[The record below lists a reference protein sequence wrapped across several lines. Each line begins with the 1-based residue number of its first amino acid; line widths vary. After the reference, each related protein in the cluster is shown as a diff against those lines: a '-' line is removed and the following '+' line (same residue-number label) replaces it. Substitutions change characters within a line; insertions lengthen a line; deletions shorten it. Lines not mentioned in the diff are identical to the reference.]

1 MPFSQFTPSS
11 HVLLSLHSGVAGE
24 IRVGFFSKREQNKRT
39 QRSST
44 GLFLFS
50 SYDETLSL
58 SLPRV
63 SFFFLLISVAHN
75 VSFSPSNSF
84 PPTNN
89 QLSHGSLS
97 HKFFCCISLESQA
110 FFFQFPIPLYKN
122 KHQKKKTSFYNKSK
136 WYFFSLFSRSTH
148 VFIADGPFLKTKGV
162 N

>member
-1 MPFSQFTPSS
+1 MAWPARLES
-11 HVLLSLHSGVAGE
+11 A
-24 IRVGFFSKREQNKRT
+24 FFSKREQNKRT

-50 SYDETLSL
+50 SYDETLSLSL

-122 KHQKKKTSFYNKSK
+122 KHQKKKRAFTIKANGI
-136 WYFFSLFSRSTH
+136 FFSLFSRSTH

>member
-1 MPFSQFTPSS
+1 MAWPARLESAFFRNANKINERNALQPD
-11 HVLLSLHSGVAGE
+11 
-24 IRVGFFSKREQNKRT
+24 FFS
-39 QRSST
+39 
-44 GLFLFS
+44 FLFS

-58 SLPRV
+58 SLSLSSS

-110 FFFQFPIPLYKN
+110 FFFNPPSPSIKTN
-122 KHQKKKTSFYNKSK
+122 TKKKRAFTIKANGI
-136 WYFFSLFSRSTH
+136 FSLFSRSTH

>member
-58 SLPRV
+58 SL
-63 SFFFLLISVAHN
+63 SLFLEFLFFF
-75 VSFSPSNSF
+75 
-84 PPTNN
+84 
-89 QLSHGSLS
+89 
-97 HKFFCCISLESQA
+97 
-110 FFFQFPIPLYKN
+110 
-122 KHQKKKTSFYNKSK
+122 
-136 WYFFSLFSRSTH
+136 
-148 VFIADGPFLKTKGV
+148 ADIGRT
-162 N
+162 

>member
-1 MPFSQFTPSS
+1 MAWPARLESAFFRNANKINERNALQPD
-11 HVLLSLHSGVAGE
+11 
-24 IRVGFFSKREQNKRT
+24 FFSFLVMTKR
-39 QRSST
+39 
-44 GLFLFS
+44 FLS
-50 SYDETLSL
+50 LSL

-63 SFFFLLISVAHN
+63 SFFLLISVAHN

-110 FFFQFPIPLYKN
+110 FFFNPPSPSIKTN
-122 KHQKKKTSFYNKSK
+122 TKKKRAFTIKADGI
-136 WYFFSLFSRSTH
+136 FSLSSRSTH